1 VHRVKVEVP
10 RVRALPRARLDE
22 LVATLHEHRAAL
34 VLAPA
39 GSGKTTLLAQLAG
52 SWRGDVAWYRM
63 EQADWSEAA
72 AVAHLER
79 ALTGGLDGLSGGW
92 STVDDALTALD
103 DWAGGNALLVIDDLH
118 AVAGTPAEAAFAQL
132 CEYAPPSLTL
142 LAASRRPPAF
152 DLSRLRV
159 SGAILEVPADA
170 LRFRSWEVEQLFRDH
185 YRAPLTPEEAALLT
199 RRTGGWAAGLQLFHL
214 ATRDK
219 SPARRRAVLDQ
230 LRSGSRLVRE
240 YLARN
245 VIEELPAEL
254 REFLVET
261 CVLGTIT
268 GDLSDRL
275 IGRTGS
281 AEVLS
286 ELEHLQVFTSAV
298 DDRGTYRY
306 HEALRAHLEGLLV
319 ERVGETEAAGRW
331 RRAADLLEEQGA
343 STDAL
348 VARCRAG
355 DWDGAKSLLGRVGA
369 SLLLD
374 VGGGVELT
382 DRLPPGLVE
391 EDPWLMLA
399 TARNHLAAGRLAT
412 AVDYY
417 RRAEAAGR
425 DTTILER
432 CRRERQELSGWVEA
446 LSVPATDWM
455 RAIRAALRRNPMD
468 AMRQAALVRTPAGRL
483 AEGIAAWV
491 AGWTGRATDLFAAAA
506 SSPDASPVLATAARV
521 LWVLAG
527 LDGGLDMTA
536 EAVWAV
542 EDAERL
548 GVGLLVTAARIA
560 WAEARGAGDELEELK
575 VAATRRDERWT
586 AALAAY
592 RLGVSGLWTSPD
604 AFRVL
609 DEAAEHLRGLDAPV
623 PAAWATSLAALARA
637 AAVPGPAH
645 GSADP
650 SAETEG
656 GHAATMA
663 RSLGAPGARAAGLL
677 AVALARPDRAAEVL
691 AQSAGLGFDSGDLT
705 ARLAAEVRDRLAP
718 ASGPAGDR
726 APSEAQRPVEGDG
739 GAGRAAGS
747 CVRCFGR
754 FEIEVAGRPVDLG
767 AVKPKARAALRLLAL
782 NAGRP
787 VHRELLAEALW
798 PDADARSSI
807 RNLQVAIS
815 SLRQALDA
823 GETATPPDA
832 AAAGGETGTI
842 VRDGDGYAL
851 RLPEPVDADVAEFDR
866 ALARARFAA
875 EPAERAAAL
884 EAALDTYRGAL
895 LPEDG
900 PADWVV
906 DERERRRGEVAGCAA
921 ALARIRLESGDHHGV
936 VEACRRGLVA
946 DPYADSLWRLL
957 LDAHRRA
964 GDRAAEARAQH
975 DYELRLAELGIV
987 GASPS
992 SGIV

>member
-1 VHRVKVEVP
+1 MP

-22 LVATLHEHRAAL
+22 LAATLHEHRAAL

-79 ALTGGLDGLSGGW
+79 ALTVGLDGLAGGW
-92 STVDDALTALD
+92 RTIDDALSALD
-103 DWAGGNALLVIDDLH
+103 DWSGGGALLVIDDLH
-118 AVAGTPAEAAFAQL
+118 AVAGTPAEAAFARL

-159 SGAILEVPADA
+159 SGAVLEVPADA

-185 YRAPLTPEEAALLT
+185 YRAALTPEEAALLT

-268 GDLSDRL
+268 GSLCDRL
-275 IGRTGS
+275 IPRTGS

-331 RRAADLLEEQGA
+331 RRAADLLEEAGA

-374 VGGGVELT
+374 VGGGVELA

-399 TARNHLAAGRLAT
+399 TARNHLAAGRFSAAL
-412 AVDYY
+412 DCY

-425 DTTILER
+425 DTAIIER
-432 CRRERQELSGWVEA
+432 CRRERQELGGWVEA

-455 RAIRAALRRNPMD
+455 RAIRASLRRNPLD
-468 AMRQAALVRTPAGRL
+468 AMRQAGGIRTPAGRL
-483 AEGIAAWV
+483 AEGVAAWV
-491 AGWTGRATDLFAAAA
+491 AGWTGGPPTCSR
-506 SSPDASPVLATAARV
+506 P
-521 LWVLAG
+521 W
-527 LDGGLDMTA
+527 
-536 EAVWAV
+536 
-542 EDAERL
+542 
-548 GVGLLVTAARIA
+548 
-560 WAEARGAGDELEELK
+560 
-575 VAATRRDERWT
+575 RR
-586 AALAAY
+586 
-592 RLGVSGLWTSPD
+592 
-604 AFRVL
+604 
-609 DEAAEHLRGLDAPV
+609 
-623 PAAWATSLAALARA
+623 
-637 AAVPGPAH
+637 
-645 GSADP
+645 
-650 SAETEG
+650 
-656 GHAATMA
+656 
-663 RSLGAPGARAAGLL
+663 
-677 AVALARPDRAAEVL
+677 RPTPHRCWP
-691 AQSAGLGFDSGDLT
+691 
-705 ARLAAEVRDRLAP
+705 RPP
-718 ASGPAGDR
+718 ASCG
-726 APSEAQRPVEGDG
+726 SWPV
-739 GAGRAAGS
+739 S
-747 CVRCFGR
+747 T
-754 FEIEVAGRPVDLG
+754 PV
-767 AVKPKARAALRLLAL
+767 
-782 NAGRP
+782 
-787 VHRELLAEALW
+787 
-798 PDADARSSI
+798 S
-807 RNLQVAIS
+807 
-815 SLRQALDA
+815 
-823 GETATPPDA
+823 T
-832 AAAGGETGTI
+832 
-842 VRDGDGYAL
+842 
-851 RLPEPVDADVAEFDR
+851 
-866 ALARARFAA
+866 
-875 EPAERAAAL
+875 
-884 EAALDTYRGAL
+884 
-895 LPEDG
+895 
-900 PADWVV
+900 
-906 DERERRRGEVAGCAA
+906 
-921 ALARIRLESGDHHGV
+921 
-936 VEACRRGLVA
+936 
-946 DPYADSLWRLL
+946 
-957 LDAHRRA
+957 
-964 GDRAAEARAQH
+964 
-975 DYELRLAELGIV
+975 
-987 GASPS
+987 
-992 SGIV
+992 

>member
-1 VHRVKVEVP
+1 MHRVKVEVP

-79 ALTGGLDGLSGGW
+79 ALTRGLDGLGGGW
-92 STVDDALTALD
+92 TTVDDALTALD

-159 SGAILEVPADA
+159 SGAILEVSADA

-268 GDLSDRL
+268 GALCDRL

-281 AEVLS
+281 AEVLG

-319 ERVGETEAAGRW
+319 ERVGETEAANRW

-412 AVDYY
+412 AVDCY

-483 AEGIAAWV
+483 AEGVAAWL

-506 SSPDASPVLATAARV
+506 SAPDASPVLATAARV

-592 RLGVSGLWTSPD
+592 RLG
-604 AFRVL
+604 
-609 DEAAEHLRGLDAPV
+609 LRGLVDQ
-623 PAAWATSLAALARA
+623 SGCL
-637 AAVPGPAH
+637 PGPRRGRRAPPGPGRPRPRGLGELAGGAGPRRRRPAGPTH

-650 SAETEG
+650 SAETEEATPPPWRARW
-656 GHAATMA
+656 GHRGLGPPACWRWRWPDPTGRSRCSPSRPGWGSTAATSPPVWPLRSVTAWPRRRA
-663 RSLGAPGARAAGLL
+663 RRSWPEPRLKLNAPSRGRRCRAGGGEPRPMLRPLRDGDGGASRRSQRRETQGARRAPSPRPARRSSGASRAVGRGALARRRRPLVDPQPAGRHLVVAPGAR
-677 AVALARPDRAAEVL
+677 
-691 AQSAGLGFDSGDLT
+691 
-705 ARLAAEVRDRLAP
+705 
-718 ASGPAGDR
+718 
-726 APSEAQRPVEGDG
+726 
-739 GAGRAAGS
+739 
-747 CVRCFGR
+747 
-754 FEIEVAGRPVDLG
+754 
-767 AVKPKARAALRLLAL
+767 
-782 NAGRP
+782 
-787 VHRELLAEALW
+787 
-798 PDADARSSI
+798 
-807 RNLQVAIS
+807 
-815 SLRQALDA
+815 
-823 GETATPPDA
+823 
-832 AAAGGETGTI
+832 
-842 VRDGDGYAL
+842 
-851 RLPEPVDADVAEFDR
+851 
-866 ALARARFAA
+866 
-875 EPAERAAAL
+875 
-884 EAALDTYRGAL
+884 
-895 LPEDG
+895 
-900 PADWVV
+900 
-906 DERERRRGEVAGCAA
+906 RRRNGHPA
-921 ALARIRLESGDHHGV
+921 
-936 VEACRRGLVA
+936 
-946 DPYADSLWRLL
+946 
-957 LDAHRRA
+957 
-964 GDRAAEARAQH
+964 
-975 DYELRLAELGIV
+975 
-987 GASPS
+987 
-992 SGIV
+992 